1 MTQVFYDKKRVSKL
15 LAVLTLFA
23 LSSAALGQPPP
34 SNSPAP
40 SPSTPTLKPEG
51 KPTTAVS
58 CAVDDPT
65 GTPLNVRSEPAGKII
80 ASLPNGS
87 RVKLATIARDR
98 KGSEWASISFGDISG
113 WVLRAHLSCS

>member
-1 MTQVFYDKKRVSKL
+1 MFCDKKRVSKL
-15 LAVLTLFA
+15 QAVLTLFA
-23 LSSAALGQPPP
+23 FVERCAW
-34 SNSPAP
+34 
-40 SPSTPTLKPEG
+40 
-51 KPTTAVS
+51 PTTAVEQSRSISVDADFKPGGKLTAALS
-58 CAVDDPT
+58 CSVDDPT

-98 KGSEWASISFGDISG
+98 KGSEWARISFGDISG